1 MIITREHPSLRLS
14 VLPGLY
20 YVRKVQELPI
30 DVLRSIAEE
39 PQMLLSITRTANEI
53 SIVGQCSGSSENQA
67 EGEWRCIKIA
77 GPMPFDLTGIL
88 HSLLAPLKRAD
99 IGIFA
104 LSTWNTDYCL
114 VPKDKIGGAVEALR
128 EDGWIFDEYVSTVS

>member
-1 MIITREHPSLRLS
+1 MTIARKHLSLRLS

-20 YVRKVQELPI
+20 YVRKVQEVPAE
-30 DVLRSIAEE
+30 VLRRIADE
-39 PQMLLSITRTANEI
+39 PQMLLSITRTAEI
-53 SIVGQCSGSSENQA
+53 SIVGQCTSENEA

-77 GPMPFDLTGIL
+77 RPMPFELTGIL
-88 HSLLAPLKRAD
+88 HGLLEPLKRAD

-114 VPKDKIGGAVEALR
+114 VPKDKISGAVEALR
-128 EDGWIFDEYVSTVS
+128 EDGWLFDESVATC